1 MSFKDFTNDFK
12 KNITGNSLFFYGAED
27 FLMRWAIE
35 QIKDRYVAQEYR
47 SFDVVDLQGDECS
60 ADDIL
65 AAAKSYSMFSERRI
79 VIVRNYLPAVKGG
92 IKAEGG
98 ADSRLIDLCGEPND
112 SSVVIFVVDSKNR
125 NNISAYGKKLMKA
138 CKAYDF
144 ARLEKAELT
153 GFINKRIHKAGLMI
167 GRRELQYL
175 IDMSGYYYKDSDYNL
190 NELERDLF
198 KLTNACEGNSID
210 NHLIDELLVG
220 AEDKFVFNLIDAL
233 MNGNKKKAMELTTS
247 ILSDDDS
254 AMMLLSLI
262 TKQFEMMYDS
272 LELSDEGYTMSAMA
286 KELGVNEFRFKK
298 AFQAARGFQKKR
310 IKNILVYLY
319 NTDRDIKR
327 GNIDRNIALELFVA
341 SV

>member
-1 MSFKDFTNDFK
+1 
-12 KNITGNSLFFYGAED
+12 
-27 FLMRWAIE
+27 
-35 QIKDRYVAQEYR
+35 
-47 SFDVVDLQGDECS
+47 
-60 ADDIL
+60 
-65 AAAKSYSMFSERRI
+65 
-79 VIVRNYLPAVKGG
+79 
-92 IKAEGG
+92 
-98 ADSRLIDLCGEPND
+98 
-112 SSVVIFVVDSKNR
+112 
-125 NNISAYGKKLMKA
+125 
-138 CKAYDF
+138 
-144 ARLEKAELT
+144 
-153 GFINKRIHKAGLMI
+153 MI